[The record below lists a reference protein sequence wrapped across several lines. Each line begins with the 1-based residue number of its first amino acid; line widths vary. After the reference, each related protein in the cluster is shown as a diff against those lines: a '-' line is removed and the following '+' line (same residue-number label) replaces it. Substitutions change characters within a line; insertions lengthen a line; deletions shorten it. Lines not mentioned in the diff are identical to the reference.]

1 VSTRKVSIPHPEGGG
16 WGMGVSPDDVVKH

>member
-1 VSTRKVSIPHPEGGG
+1 VRTRKVSIPHPEGGG